1 MFSDIVINFQNITK
15 FQILTYFTDFK
26 NFMQNDFPEISSYF
40 SGKESTLSS
49 EKIFNLNSLIK
60 RSKLLLQ
67 QFINFS
73 NKLSNCGYWELQ
85 QYCQDLNDT
94 LEKITKL
101 PKYQRTSKSYRGYT
115 PFIRVNTNIGGMK
128 TIEDVSREINSP
140 GVDELSLIINNDLEE
155 QDWEINK
162 LSSIYACID
171 NTTDVVVTTILEQPI
186 NEKIYGKD
194 ISKKIK
200 FVENDV
206 EIKAYKENID
216 QKCLILLNLNKGD
229 IPEIPFL
236 GKNISFGKNVS
247 DYNYVEF
254 LKDIKSNFS
263 QDDLFDSIEISEI
276 SFQNGDII
284 VSCNIKTKYSYSTTK
299 KIKI

>member
-101 PKYQRTSKSYRGYT
+101 PKYQRTSRGYRGYT

-155 QDWEINK
+155 QDWDINK
-162 LSSIYACID
+162 LSNIYACID
-171 NTTDVVVTTILEQPI
+171 NKTDVVVTTILEQPI

-200 FVENDV
+200 FIENDV
-206 EIKAYKENID
+206 EIKTYKENID

>member
-1 MFSDIVINFQNITK
+1 
-15 FQILTYFTDFK
+15 
-26 NFMQNDFPEISSYF
+26 MQNDFPEISSYF